1 MTKCEICEKKLEG
14 RQIKFCSK
22 QCKLKATNF
31 AHKNYK
37 AQQKRGMERKIKLV
51 EMFGG
56 KCQSCGYDKN
66 YSALTFHH
74 RNPSEKETTL
84 DLRKLS
90 NNSWIKI
97 EAEAKKCNLLCFN
110 CHMEHHHPSHI
121 KQPQNAS
128 VPPTST

>member
-1 MTKCEICEKKLEG
+1 MTKCEICKKKLEG
-14 RQIKFCSK
+14 RQTKFCSK
-22 QCKLKATNF
+22 KCKMKTTN
-31 AHKNYK
+31 AVNQNYE

-51 EMFGG
+51 EMLGG
-56 KCQSCGYDKN
+56 KCQSCGYNKN

-97 EAEAKKCNLLCFN
+97 EAEAKKCDLLCFN
-110 CHMEHHHPSHI
+110 CHMEHHHPEH
-121 KQPQNAS
+121 KK
-128 VPPTST
+128 